1 MERVKPIQRNASSA
15 TAAEQEA
22 YRPELITDEE
32 PRYLRRQKPVE
43 IRRKK
48 FGSKSW
54 SFYRRLFAWTLGAVA
69 VATAGGLAI
78 RFALHSPQMALLTRD
93 QIDVRGN
100 HVVPQEEVQKLF
112 LKDRGRSVLQVPLEA
127 RRSQIEQLAWVEQ
140 ASVQRILPNRL
151 RVELTER
158 TPVAFFRNGS
168 ELTLIDGE
176 GVLLDRP
183 EGEDFRFP
191 IVTGLS
197 ENMRR
202 EERAKRMETYQ
213 EFIKDINLVKA
224 GSTDD
229 VSELDLGDP
238 RNLRAV
244 LTGLASG
251 PRAQAVTV
259 EFGAGDFTN
268 KYKMLVQK
276 FPQWQ
281 SDNGPLRRIDL
292 RYSKQ
297 VVVNPDTSASAAKPK

>member
-1 MERVKPIQRNASSA
+1 MERVKPIQRNASSV

-69 VATAGGLAI
+69 VATVGGMAI

-183 EGEDFRFP
+183 EGEDFHFP

-202 EERAKRMETYQ
+202 EERARRMETYQ
-213 EFIKDINLVKA
+213 EFMKDINLVKP
-224 GSTDD
+224 GSADD
-229 VSELDLGDP
+229 VSELDLGDV

-244 LTGLASG
+244 LTGLAPG

>member
-54 SFYRRLFAWTLGAVA
+54 SFYRRLFAWALGAA
-69 VATAGGLAI
+69 ALATAGALVI
-78 RFALHSPQMALLTRD
+78 RFALYSPQMTLLTRD

-183 EGEDFRFP
+183 EGEDFHFP

-213 EFIKDINLVKA
+213 EFMKDINLVKP
-224 GSTDD
+224 GSADD
-229 VSELDLGDP
+229 VSELDLGDA

-251 PRAQAVTV
+251 TRAQAVTV
-259 EFGAGDFTN
+259 EFGVGDFTN

-297 VVVNPDTSASAAKPK
+297 VVVNPDTSASAVKPK

>member
-1 MERVKPIQRNASSA
+1 MERVKPIQRNASSV

-69 VATAGGLAI
+69 VATVGGMAI

-183 EGEDFRFP
+183 EGEDFHFP

-197 ENMRR
+197 EDMRR